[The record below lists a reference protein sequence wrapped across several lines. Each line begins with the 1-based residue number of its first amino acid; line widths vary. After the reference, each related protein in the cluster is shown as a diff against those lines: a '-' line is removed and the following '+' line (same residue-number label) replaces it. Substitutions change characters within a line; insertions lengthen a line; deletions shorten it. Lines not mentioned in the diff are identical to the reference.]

1 MQGETPPPQGGGFS
15 FCDIISFMNNPFQNY
30 LDNLE
35 RARLSLNL
43 SKDEIKKLEEPQNI
57 IESKIEIETSLGKE
71 IFPVYRVQ
79 FNNARGPFKG
89 GIRFHPAADLD
100 EVKALAALMAIKCA
114 VVSIPLGGAKG
125 GVTIDPK
132 KYNLKDL
139 EMVSRAF
146 AKVMQPY
153 IGVSKDIPA
162 PDVYTNGQ
170 IMSYILDEYEKI
182 VGHEEF
188 GVITG
193 KPLELGG
200 SLGRNIAT
208 AQGGIYVLEEIIKD
222 LNFKID
228 NLKIA
233 VQGFGNAGYT
243 AASILNKMGAKIIAV
258 SDSSAGVFFE
268 NGIDPEE
275 LNNFKEKGGS
285 FKDFNKDGYKIITNE
300 ELLVLDCDVL
310 IPAALDNQ
318 ITKDNAQEV
327 KAKIVLELANGPTTP
342 EADKILFEKGVKL
355 VPDVLANA
363 GGVTVSY
370 FEWVQNR
377 AGDMWTEE
385 DIFKRLKNIMVSS
398 YKAVRDLS
406 SEKNI
411 DFRLSAFSLGVKRI
425 IEAMK
430 LRGRL

>member
-1 MQGETPPPQGGGFS
+1 
-15 FCDIISFMNNPFQNY
+15 MNNPFQNY

-35 RARLSLNL
+35 RARKSLDL
-43 SKDEIKKLEEPQNI
+43 TDKEVEKLQNPQNVI
-57 IESKIEIETSLGKE
+57 QTELKIKTSNGE
-71 IFPVYRVQ
+71 ENFPAYRVQ

-114 VVSIPLGGAKG
+114 VVGIPLGGAKG

-132 KYNLKDL
+132 KYNTKDL
-139 EMVSRAF
+139 EEVARAW
-146 AKVMQPY
+146 ARAMAPY

-162 PDVYTNGQ
+162 PDVYTNSGT
-170 IMSYILDEYEKI
+170 MAHILDEYEKI

-193 KPLELGG
+193 KPLALGG
-200 SLGRNIAT
+200 SLGRNTAT
-208 AQGGIYVLEEIIKD
+208 AQGGVYVLENLLVD
-222 LNFKID
+222 LGLNVKG
-228 NLKIA
+228 LKIS

-243 AASILNKMGAKIIAV
+243 AASILNKMGAKVLAV
-258 SDSSAGVFFE
+258 SDSSGGVYFAD
-268 NGIDPEE
+268 GLDPEE
-275 LNNFKEKGGS
+275 LNNFKENGGS
-285 FKDFNKDGYKIITNE
+285 LKDFNKEGYKIITNE
-300 ELLVLDCDVL
+300 ELLLTECDVL

-318 ITKDNAQEV
+318 ITKDNADSI

-342 EADKILFEKGVKL
+342 EADKILFEKGITL

-385 DIFKRLKNIMVSS
+385 IIFDRLKNIMTQS
-398 YKAVRDLS
+398 YKSVKALS
-406 SEKNI
+406 VEKNI
-411 DFRLSAFSLGVKRI
+411 DMRLACFSLGVKRI
-425 IEAMK
+425 IEAMN

>member
-1 MQGETPPPQGGGFS
+1 
-15 FCDIISFMNNPFQNY
+15 MNNPFQNY
-30 LDNLE
+30 LDNLAKTAKILGYSDAE
-35 RARLSLNL
+35 I
-43 SKDEIKKLEEPQNI
+43 SKLTEPQNTVNTNL
-57 IESKIEIETSLGKE
+57 EIETSLGKVS
-71 IFPVYRVQ
+71 FPAYRVQ

-100 EVKALAALMAIKCA
+100 EVKALAALMAVKCS
-114 VVSIPLGGAKG
+114 VVGIPLGGAKG

-132 KYNLKDL
+132 KYSAKDL
-139 EMVSRAF
+139 ELVSRAW
-146 AKVMQPY
+146 ARAMAPV
-153 IGVSKDIPA
+153 IGVDKDIPA

-170 IMSYILDEYEKI
+170 IMSYILDEFESI
-182 VGHEEF
+182 VGHAEP

-208 AQGGIYVLEEIIKD
+208 AQGGIYVLNALIAD
-222 LNFKID
+222 LALDKSNMKV
-228 NLKIA
+228 A

-243 AASILNKMGAKIIAV
+243 AASILHKDGFKIVAV
-258 SDSSAGVFFE
+258 SDSSGGLYDA
-268 NGIDPEE
+268 NSLDPEE
-275 LNNFKEKGGS
+275 INR
-285 FKDFNKDGYKIITNE
+285 FKDETGKGMIEMKKDGVKVLTNA
-300 ELLVLDCDVL
+300 ELLEVECDVL

-318 ITKDNAQEV
+318 ITAANADNI

-342 EADKILFEKGVKL
+342 EADEILFKKGITL

-377 AGDMWTEE
+377 QGYYWTEE
-385 DIFKRLKNIMVSS
+385 EVLSKLESIITKS
-398 YKAVRDLS
+398 YRDVYVLAK
-406 SEKNI
+406 EKNI
-411 DFRLSAFSLGVKRI
+411 DLRLGAFSLGIKRI
-425 IEAMK
+425 VDAMK